1 MIVELELVWSLFA
14 KIKEINETPLEKI
27 IWMRSGEV
35 CDYPEELLKEWKF
48 TGLSNCRFALE
59 DWDEEAINT
68 FLSSGGEQQ

>member
-35 CDYPEELLKEWKF
+35 CDYPEELLKEWDLL
-48 TGLSNCRFALE
+48 GHVQARGHPE
-59 DWDEEAINT
+59 
-68 FLSSGGEQQ
+68 